1 MKGTSDNE
9 VKDDDWSESINR
21 NRNKSRGESEVKD
34 DDESRGESGMY

>member
-21 NRNKSRGESEVKD
+21 NRNKS
-34 DDESRGESGMY
+34 DDESRSESGMY